1 MAKPNRDAVLRAFE
15 RARAL
20 RAPKEDRFDQ
30 CMRYAMP
37 GRGAFFSSN
46 ADEEIDDIAISARD
60 VARWNNRDVIA
71 PQDLPI
77 TKGLQEL
84 MREFGK
90 LETAGD
96 MRDWIGQ
103 TLRRP
108 PGDVMFGEETE
119 DVLTEVFGGL
129 SVGLARSF
137 RIVDPEVSNP
147 NTGHWERASALFGL
161 LV

>member
-1 MAKPNRDAVLRAFE
+1 MAGIPEVKRFFREAGDVDVDKSDIVRFRAFV
-15 RARAL
+15 
-20 RAPKEDRFDQ
+20 
-30 CMRYAMP
+30 
-37 GRGAFFSSN
+37 
-46 ADEEIDDIAISARD
+46 DEKIDDIAVSARD
-60 VARWNNRDVIA
+60 NARWNNRDVIA

-77 TKGLQEL
+77 TKGLQERI
-84 MREFGK
+84 REFGK

-108 PGDVMFGEETE
+108 PGDVTFGEETE
-119 DVLTEVFGGL
+119 DVLTEVFSGL

-137 RIVDPEVSNP
+137 RIVDPEVRNP